1 MTESFHLTYGSK
13 SAVNQ
18 SENKHLMEIPLT
30 DQKKIKKING
40 SDQEVQSN
48 TLGALK

>member
-30 DQKKIKKING
+30 DQKKKKIEVIKKCN
-40 SDQEVQSN
+40 Q
-48 TLGALK
+48 TLWEH